1 MSTSTLSRQTAH
13 DFDQEL
19 LNLYDGYAHGLLDR
33 RTFLDRAGK
42 FAVGGLTAVAILE
55 ALSPKYAFAAQVP
68 AGDPRVQ
75 TEYLKYPSP
84 DGHGEMR
91 GLFAKPAGATGKLP
105 GVIVVHENRGLNPY
119 IEDVVKRLAVA
130 GFVAFGPDALWPLG
144 GYPGTDDQGRE
155 MQSKLE
161 RAKINEDFVAAT
173 RFLQAHSS
181 CNGTVGV
188 TGFCFGGGMSNYLA
202 ARMPD
207 VVKAAVPYY
216 GGQVAAEEARKI
228 KGALL
233 LHFAELDE
241 RVNAGWPAYEIA
253 LKAAGVSCEAH
264 FYPKTNHGFH
274 NDTTPRY
281 DAAAAELS
289 WQRTIA
295 FFKAKLG

>member
-1 MSTSTLSRQTAH
+1 
-13 DFDQEL
+13 
-19 LNLYDGYAHGLLDR
+19 
-33 RTFLDRAGK
+33 
-42 FAVGGLTAVAILE
+42 
-55 ALSPKYAFAAQVP
+55 
-68 AGDPRVQ
+68 
-75 TEYLKYPSP
+75 
-84 DGHGEMR
+84 
-91 GLFAKPAGATGKLP
+91 
-105 GVIVVHENRGLNPY
+105 
-119 IEDVVKRLAVA
+119 
-130 GFVAFGPDALWPLG
+130 
-144 GYPGTDDQGRE
+144 
-155 MQSKLE
+155 
-161 RAKINEDFVAAT
+161 
-173 RFLQAHSS
+173 
-181 CNGTVGV
+181 
-188 TGFCFGGGMSNYLA
+188 
-202 ARMPD
+202 
-207 VVKAAVPYY
+207 VPYY